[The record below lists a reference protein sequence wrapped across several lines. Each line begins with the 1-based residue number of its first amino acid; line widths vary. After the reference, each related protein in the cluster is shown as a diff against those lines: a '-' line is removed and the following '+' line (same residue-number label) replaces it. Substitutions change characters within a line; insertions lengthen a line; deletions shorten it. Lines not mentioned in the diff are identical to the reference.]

1 VRPPPQLTGQQQRA
15 TATGQVRASP
25 PDDPEVIESGHDNV
39 EPNPQQETKEVFEMA
54 ASLSIEEEFG
64 TYTTR
69 RHPHNGYYAGDFSET
84 TRTDR
89 SPRGSRDDRRPR

>member
-1 VRPPPQLTGQQQRA
+1 
-15 TATGQVRASP
+15 
-25 PDDPEVIESGHDNV
+25 
-39 EPNPQQETKEVFEMA
+39 MA

-89 SPRGSRDDRRPR
+89 SPRTPRNTRGSRGSRIERRPR